1 MRGEGCSIVKE
12 YKNEKN
18 ENLDLMTSLSD
29 VVQISLNI
37 EQFKCG
43 ATESHI
49 WTFFWL

>member
-1 MRGEGCSIVKE
+1 MK
-12 YKNEKN
+12 KN

-43 ATESHI
+43 ATESHNLDI
-49 WTFFWL
+49 FLAVTWHMES